1 VSDAVLHDAAAVA
14 RARAT
19 GQAIVALESS
29 VLAQGLP
36 IPDNRAAYERMV
48 AAITAAG
55 AVPALT
61 AIVAGTPMLGVEAD
75 ALARFLAR
83 DGIRKASAR
92 DLAAAMA
99 QGADAATTVAATMC
113 LAHRGGVEIMATG
126 GIGGV
131 HRGAPFDESGDLI
144 ELARTPVVVVCSGAK
159 AVLDLPAT
167 LERLETLGVPVVG
180 YGTDELPGFFTR
192 ETGLRVPA
200 RVDSVSEL
208 AALVRAHRALGRM
221 TGILVV
227 QPAPVDSAL
236 PRAVVEDAVAAALQ
250 LASVRRITGAAVT
263 PLLLDA
269 VAAAT
274 GGRSL
279 VTNLSLL
286 EANASLAAQ
295 VAVQLATGGVRPGH

>member
-1 VSDAVLHDAAAVA
+1 VSDVVLHESSAVA

-19 GQAIVALESS
+19 GRAIVALESS

-36 IPDNRAAYERMV
+36 IPDNRAAHDRM
-48 AAITAAG
+48 ATAITGAG
-55 AVPALT
+55 AVPAV
-61 AIVAGTPMLGVEAD
+61 AAVVAGTPMLGVEPAD
-75 ALARFLAR
+75 LERFLAR

-92 DLAAAMA
+92 DLATAIA

-113 LAHRGGVEIMATG
+113 LAHRAGVGIMATG

-167 LERLETLGVPVVG
+167 LERLETLGVSVVG
-180 YGTDELPGFFTR
+180 FGTDELPGFFTQ
-192 ETGLRVPA
+192 ETGLRVPG
-200 RVDSVSEL
+200 RVDTVAEL
-208 AALVRAHRALGRM
+208 AAVVRAHRMLGRP

-227 QPAPVDSAL
+227 QPPPAASAL
-236 PRAVVEDAVAAALQ
+236 PRAVVEDAVEAALQ

-286 EANASLAAQ
+286 EANATLAAQ
-295 VAVQLATGGVRPGH
+295 LAVHLSAGGSP